1 MKKKVKIYDCNNPVR
16 RVLFIG
22 NSITLHEKA
31 SSIGWDCEWGMAVSS
46 QDKDYVHQVLATLRE
61 RFGEIAYCIV
71 NAAEWE
77 RNFSDESVLSLYEK
91 VKNFKADTVIFR
103 LGENVNREKLKT
115 EDFASAF
122 ERFVRYVAEQAKKV
136 IITDTFWECEAIS
149 APMKEVAIRLGT
161 DFISISDLGYHGENK
176 AIGLF
181 EHKGVASHPG
191 DLGMRRIAERI
202 LQIF

>member
-1 MKKKVKIYDCNNPVR
+1 M
-16 RVLFIG
+16 LFIG

-31 SSIGWDCEWGMAVSS
+31 PSIGWDCEWGMAASS

-71 NAAEWE
+71 NAA
-77 RNFSDESVLSLYEK
+77 
-91 VKNFKADTVIFR
+91 
-103 LGENVNREKLKT
+103 
-115 EDFASAF
+115 
-122 ERFVRYVAEQAKKV
+122 
-136 IITDTFWECEAIS
+136 TFWECEAIS

-161 DFISISDLGYHGENK
+161 DFISISDLGYHDENK
-176 AIGLF
+176 VIGLF